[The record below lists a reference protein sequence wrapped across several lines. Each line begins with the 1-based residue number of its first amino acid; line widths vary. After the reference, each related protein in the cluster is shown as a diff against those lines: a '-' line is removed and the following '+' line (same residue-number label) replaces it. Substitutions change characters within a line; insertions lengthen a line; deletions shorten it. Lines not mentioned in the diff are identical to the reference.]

1 MGVSGGPN
9 INKDGLVLVFDAANH
24 KSYPDTGTAWNDL
37 SGNNYHGIS
46 STNTT
51 YVEYDNTE
59 IAWNFKGGEVGGHG
73 IFIQD
78 LNYVT
83 GASDQISNMTIS
95 CMLKTRSGTSGNTDD
110 QRIILSFDR
119 SAVFRFALGGD
130 TGTPSSN
137 PGKPSLMFMHGSGGS
152 QADVNFTNSR
162 DLRDDQWHHVVLTFE
177 ANVSNGLKLYIDG
190 ELEDTISSTYGDIGE
205 HSEGETPRYGVIGA
219 GSEKTDDSV
228 GGATNP
234 DSIFDGHIARL
245 FYYYKTFTAD
255 EVTQDFNAIKSRFG
269 L

>member
-1 MGVSGGPN
+1 MAISHSPRIVR
-9 INKDGLVLVFDAANH
+9 DGLVLALDAADRN
-24 KSYPDTGTAWNDL
+24 SYPGSGTTWYDL

-46 STNTT
+46 SGNTT
-51 YVEYDNTE
+51 YLEYDATE
-59 IAWNFKGGEVGGHG
+59 KAWNFKGGEDETNG

-95 CMLKTRSGTSGNTDD
+95 CMLKTRSGTSGNSND

-119 SAVFRFALGGD
+119 SAVFRFAIGGD
-130 TGTPSSN
+130 QASTN
-137 PGKPSLMFMHGSGGS
+137 FPGKPSLMFIHGSGGS
-152 QADVNFTNSR
+152 QADVSFTNSR

-190 ELEDTISSTYGDIGE
+190 ELEDTISTTYGDIGE
-205 HSEGETPRYGVIGA
+205 HTETETPRYGVIGA
-219 GSEKTDDSV
+219 GSEKENDTPGSSTAP
-228 GGATNP
+228 GA
-234 DSIFDGHIARL
+234 IFDGHIARL

-255 EVTQDFNAIKSRFG
+255 EVLQDFNVIKTRFG

>member
-1 MGVSGGPN
+1 MATEGGPN
-9 INKDGLVLVFDAANH
+9 IVEEGLVLALDAGNT
-24 KSYPDTGTAWNDL
+24 KSYPGSGTTWYDL

-46 STNTT
+46 SDNAT
-51 YVEYDNTE
+51 YLEYDATE
-59 IAWNFKGGEVGGHG
+59 KAWNFKGGEDETNG

-95 CMLKTRSGTSGNTDD
+95 CMLKTRSGTSGNSND

-119 SAVFRFALGGD
+119 SAVFRFAIGGD
-130 TGTPSSN
+130 QASTN
-137 PGKPSLMFMHGSGGS
+137 YPGKPALMFIHGAGT
-152 QADVNFTNSR
+152 QADVSFTNSR

-190 ELEDTISSTYGDIGE
+190 QLEDTISSTYGDIGE
-205 HSEGETPRYGVIGA
+205 QTTSETPRYGVIGA
-219 GSEKTDDSV
+219 GSEKTNDTPGSSTAP
-228 GGATNP
+228 GA
-234 DSIFDGHIARL
+234 IFDGYIARL
-245 FYYYKTFTAD
+245 FYYYKTFTAE
-255 EVTQDFNAIKSRFG
+255 EVLQNYNATKGRFG